1 MERILKVYVYKEGDR
16 PIFHKPFLTGIYAS
30 EGWFM
35 KQMEENRQFVVNDP
49 ARAHLFYLP
58 FSSRILQEVLYVA
71 NSHSHRNLIAHLN
84 DYVELISSKYS
95 SWNRTGG
102 RDHFVVGCHD
112 WATHETER
120 SMKKAIRAL
129 CNADVLEGF
138 EIGKDVSLPE
148 THVSNARDPR
158 RNIGGKP
165 AHQRTTLAFF
175 AGQMHGYL
183 RPILIEQWQNKEA
196 DMVISGP
203 IPHRVKKKTKSRR
216 RKKTRTVTTYP
227 YMNYMKDSKYC
238 ICPRGYEVNSPRVV
252 ESIFYGCVP
261 VIISDN
267 FVPPFFEVL
276 DWSAFSVIVAEKDV
290 PRLRE
295 ILVGISKNRF
305 MELERGVRLVRRYF
319 VWNYNKGPIKFDLF
333 HMILHSIWFN
343 RLYEI

>member
-276 DWSAFSVIVAEKDV
+276 DWSSFSVIVAEKDV

-305 MELERGVRLVRRYF
+305 MELERGVRRVRRHF
-319 VWNYNKGPIKFDLF
+319 VWNYKGPIKYDLF